1 MTSITMI
8 DVIQIVFGV
17 VLIIIMAKGCWVSSQ
32 ILTERSQLRKF
43 TGAYYD
49 FGIDEELKERG
60 LTRQDALD
68 IINGDNV

>member
-1 MTSITMI
+1 
-8 DVIQIVFGV
+8 
-17 VLIIIMAKGCWVSSQ
+17 
-32 ILTERSQLRKF
+32 LRKF

-49 FGIDEELKERG
+49 FEIDEELKERG